1 VPGALVVPISDKIS
15 RRTKQ
20 TRLPICYINVETIV
34 ANERAFS
41 VQVEDRLLVRRLNRG
56 DATALARVYEKYR
69 DDLLR
74 LAASLSSDATLGED
88 IVQDVFVRFAGS
100 ARTFRLTGS
109 LKGYLATCVAN
120 AARNALKADRRRQA
134 GRLDESM
141 GLVADGDGPERWLI
155 CSEEFG
161 LVGRAMAA
169 LPPEQR
175 EIVTLHLYGDLTF
188 REIAQW
194 QETSIKTVQSR
205 YRYGLNRLRSLLN
218 GEVAE

>member
-1 VPGALVVPISDKIS
+1 M
-15 RRTKQ
+15 
-20 TRLPICYINVETIV
+20 
-34 ANERAFS
+34 
-41 VQVEDRLLVRRLNRG
+41 QVEDRLLVRRLNRG

-74 LAASLSSDATLGED
+74 LAASLLGDVMTGED
-88 IVQDVFVRFAGS
+88 VVQDVFVRFAGS

-120 AARNALKADRRRQA
+120 TARNALQA
-134 GRLDESM
+134 GRRRRADRLEESL

-155 CSEEFG
+155 CSEEFRR
-161 LVGRAMAA
+161 VGEALAA

-175 EIVTLHLYGDLTF
+175 EIVTLHLYGDMTF
-188 REIAQW
+188 RAIAQW

-218 GEVAE
+218 GEVAP